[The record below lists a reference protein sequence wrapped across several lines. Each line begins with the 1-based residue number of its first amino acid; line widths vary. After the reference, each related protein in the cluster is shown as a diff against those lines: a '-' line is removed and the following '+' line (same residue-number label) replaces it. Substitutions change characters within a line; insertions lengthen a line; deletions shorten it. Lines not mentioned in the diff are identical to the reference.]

1 MAKSMREQLAEARAR
16 YAQSEERMALLEE
29 ENLQLK
35 KGASLKPEIQ
45 EILVSLKP
53 AKKSK
58 GGKFRYEAE
67 DTAKGVMVYVYSS
80 KPLATKSSVFGQ
92 VK

>member
-1 MAKSMREQLAEARAR
+1 MAKSLRQELAEAR
-16 YAQSEERMALLEE
+16 EKMAFLEE
-29 ENLQLK
+29 ENNNLRQ
-35 KGASLKPEIQ
+35 GASSKPTKQ
-45 EILVSLKP
+45 EILVTLKP

-67 DTAKGVMVYVYSS
+67 DKAKGVMVYVYS
-80 KPLATKSSVFGQ
+80 KQALAPESSVFGK

>member
-1 MAKSMREQLAEARAR
+1 MAKSLAEMRRELAEARE
-16 YAQSEERMALLEE
+16 QMAFLEE
-29 ENLQLK
+29 ENSNLR
-35 KGASLKPEIQ
+35 KGASSKPTKQ
-45 EILVSLKP
+45 EILVPLKP

-67 DTAKGVMVYVYSS
+67 DKAKGVMVYVYS
-80 KPLATKSSVFGQ
+80 KQALAPGSSVFGQ